1 MFLRAVERLRLVF
14 GIGGVVSR
22 FKAQSSDIGLVGTGS
37 ELDDDW
43 SLATVFSEKGPFGC
57 KKSENPISCVFDWL
71 EVFLRSLSDV
81 LLLCPCRKVRE
92 V

>member
-1 MFLRAVERLRLVF
+1 MLLRVVERFRLVL
-14 GIGGVVSR
+14 GMEGVVSR
-22 FKAQSSDIGLVGTGS
+22 FKAQSSVLGLVGKGS

-43 SLATVFSEKGPFGC
+43 SSATFFLEKGPFGC
-57 KKSENPISCVFDWL
+57 KESEKIVSCDFDWL
-71 EVFLRSLSDV
+71 EVFLRFLSDV